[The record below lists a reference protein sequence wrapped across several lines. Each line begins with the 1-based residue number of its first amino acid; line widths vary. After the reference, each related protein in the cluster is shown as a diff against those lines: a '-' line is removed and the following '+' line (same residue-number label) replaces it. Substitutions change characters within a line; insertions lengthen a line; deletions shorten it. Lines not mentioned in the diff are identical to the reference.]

1 MASSRHAHVIAVLE
15 QAGYRN
21 SEDSLPVHSSG
32 GTFSTAGG
40 SPGVNVT
47 WRRWD
52 ASQDQLGELRVGIA
66 AALRAAGLEV
76 HERGARIFVPG
87 SGREVPSQ
95 RTGYPAMAGPSECS
109 WRGLFSD
116 T

>member
-1 MASSRHAHVIAVLE
+1 MASSRHAHVIVVLE

-52 ASQDQLGELRVGIA
+52 ASQDELGELRVGIA

-87 SGREVPSQ
+87 SGLEVAE
-95 RTGYPAMAGPSECS
+95 PANWLPGHGRA
-109 WRGLFSD
+109 F
-116 T
+116 